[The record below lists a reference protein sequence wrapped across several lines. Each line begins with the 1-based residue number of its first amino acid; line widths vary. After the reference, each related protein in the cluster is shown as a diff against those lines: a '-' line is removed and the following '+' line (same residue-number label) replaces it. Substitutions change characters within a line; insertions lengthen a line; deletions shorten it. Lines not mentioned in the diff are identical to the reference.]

1 MNDNAVPVPGGIIG
15 DRGYENMT
23 RQRAPRQNHL
33 PQALV
38 LLQRRTQG
46 RHERFNDA
54 ANAANVQD
62 PEARPIGGRGTRR
75 EEDATITSSSTAAN
89 DIKFKK
95 AVFAVVAVAVLL
107 FLIGAV
113 LVPVARSG
121 CGFDFAVDEAR
132 KCEEH
137 KSQHCICGD
146 IASLV
151 AEMNKWNAG
160 PPETSEMKFM
170 AEEEP

>member
-1 MNDNAVPVPGGIIG
+1 MAVAFNP
-15 DRGYENMT
+15 E
-23 RQRAPRQNHL
+23 L
-33 PQALV
+33 E
-38 LLQRRTQG
+38 LLTDYG
-46 RHERFNDA
+46 SVRFNDA
-54 ANAANVQD
+54 ANAGNVNIGGND
-62 PEARPIGGRGTRR
+62 EDLEAPAIGGRGIRQ
-75 EEDATITSSSTAAN
+75 EEDAAITRASISTN

-95 AVFAVVAVAVLL
+95 ALLAVVAVAGLL

-121 CGFDFAVDEAR
+121 RGFEFAVDEAR

-146 IASLV
+146 IASLD
-151 AEMNKWNAG
+151 AEMNTWKAG
-160 PPETSEMKFM
+160 LPETSEMKFM